1 MDLQDFAN
9 AKHFLLKMA
18 SLSLLFFGKIVNLT
32 TVEPEEFSGIIGVG
46 IHIVLCNKYP

>member
-9 AKHFLLKMA
+9 AKHFLLTMA
-18 SLSLLFFGKIVNLT
+18 SLSLLFLGKIVHLI
-32 TVEPEEFSGIIGVG
+32 TVVPEEISGVIGIG